1 MSGLCFALIFLCQ
14 IHMIRSKVT
23 FNLPLQFYSVLRL
36 LWSCIKQNYTSKS
49 MKFLVASLY
58 LQAALKSASWPEAH
72 DSYYMPSHING
83 ESQFDF
89 ASASAAYPFTVACV
103 REGLLASHPC

>member
-1 MSGLCFALIFLCQ
+1 
-14 IHMIRSKVT
+14 
-23 FNLPLQFYSVLRL
+23 
-36 LWSCIKQNYTSKS
+36 

-103 REGLLASHPC
+103 REGLLASHPCWSQAQMPQMGRFRFAVIPV